1 MANSA
6 ATADSSAL
14 VEVEEDAP
22 GASEPLAAANW
33 SLRPK
38 PALHHPPPP
47 PMLTVFPPPPP
58 SPPSPPQPRAGEA
71 GEGNGKQNERDFGV
85 EVGGL
90 HSCQNIDVCPLEIRQ
105 FSFCPGV

>member
-22 GASEPLAAANW
+22 GASEVLAAANW

-47 PMLTVFPPPPP
+47 PMLTFFPPPPP
-58 SPPSPPQPRAGEA
+58 SPPSPPQSRAAADE
-71 GEGNGKQNERDFGV
+71 EGNGKQNERDFGV
-85 EVGGL
+85 EVGG
-90 HSCQNIDVCPLEIRQ
+90 CIIDKVWK
-105 FSFCPGV
+105 S

>member
-14 VEVEEDAP
+14 VEVEEDPP
-22 GASEPLAAANW
+22 GASEALAAANW

-47 PMLTVFPPPPP
+47 PMLTFFPPPPP

-71 GEGNGKQNERDFGV
+71 EEGNGKQNERDFGV
-85 EVGGL
+85 EVG
-90 HSCQNIDVCPLEIRQ
+90 V
-105 FSFCPGV
+105 V